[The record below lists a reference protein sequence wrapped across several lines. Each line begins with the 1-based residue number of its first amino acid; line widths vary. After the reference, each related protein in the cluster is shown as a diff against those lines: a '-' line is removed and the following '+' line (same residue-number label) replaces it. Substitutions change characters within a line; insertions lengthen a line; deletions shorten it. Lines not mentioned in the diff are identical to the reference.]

1 MAEGG
6 EGGGGGGGQLWFALI
21 SLGLVLFGGLMSG
34 LTLGLMGLDLLEL
47 EVLRRSGTAR
57 QKREA
62 TTVAKLLRRPH
73 LILVTLLLCNAAALE
88 ALPLTLHRFV
98 GEVGAILL
106 SVTAVLLFGEIIP
119 QAICKTHSLTIGA
132 KCAWVVRALQLL
144 TFPISWPLAKLL
156 DWLLGEQHGALL
168 RRAQL
173 TAFVDLHAEGE
184 QWGGE
189 LTVDETNVITGALKL
204 SAKPA
209 VLAMTPL
216 DKVFMLPRDL
226 VLSRA
231 VLQQILESGFSRIPV
246 HEPGDPSDLLGV
258 VIVKELI
265 TVEPDS
271 CERLDKA
278 AHVYEIPVLSA
289 RTPLFDILNVMQ
301 TGCAHMCILT
311 YDPIPEDE
319 AAAAAVAVVEAGA
332 EASSEGTLGLLEE
345 GAGDGGG
352 TGQPMWWVRRVN
364 NIQRQALQLT
374 APEGARGGTPPQ
386 EGNVGIV
393 TMEDIIEEL
402 LQEEIVDETDRFV
415 DNLQRVL
422 VDTTKLVRGLNP
434 RLQALANTK
443 AKTKAKEDL
452 WHKRARPDSLGVDC
466 RDRRSTKLERM
477 ASLRDPGSPAGRLG
491 FPHPLAQGRGPGDG
505 SFPGAVTREG
515 AMSG

>member
-6 EGGGGGGGQLWFALI
+6 EGGGGGGGQLFFGLL

-62 TTVAKLLRRPH
+62 TRVAKLLRRPH
-73 LILVTLLLCNAAALE
+73 LILVTLLLCNAVALE

-98 GEVGAILL
+98 GEVGAVVL

-119 QAICKTHSLTIGA
+119 QAICKTHSLAIGA
-132 KCAWVVRALQLL
+132 KCAWAVRGLQLL

-173 TAFVDLHAEGE
+173 TAFVDLHAEKE

-226 VLSRA
+226 VLDRA

-265 TVEPDS
+265 TVEPDHRT
-271 CERLDKA
+271 CLGKA

-301 TGCAHMCILT
+301 TGCAHMCILR
-311 YDPIPEDE
+311 YDPVPEDE
-319 AAAAAVAVVEAGA
+319 AAAAAEAVAEAG
-332 EASSEGTLGLLEE
+332 ASSEGTLGLLEE
-345 GAGDGGG
+345 GTGEGGG
-352 TGQPMWWVRRVN
+352 AGQPMWWVRRVN
-364 NIQRQALQLT
+364 NIQRQALELT
-374 APEGARGGTPPQ
+374 APEGDRGGAPPQ

-422 VDTTKLVRGLNP
+422 VDTTKLVKGLNP

-443 AKTKAKEDL
+443 AKAKAREGL
-452 WHKRARPDSLGVDC
+452 WRKRARPDSLDTDC

-491 FPHPLAQGRGPGDG
+491 FPHPLAAQGRGPGDG
-505 SFPGAVTREG
+505 SFPGAT
-515 AMSG
+515 SG